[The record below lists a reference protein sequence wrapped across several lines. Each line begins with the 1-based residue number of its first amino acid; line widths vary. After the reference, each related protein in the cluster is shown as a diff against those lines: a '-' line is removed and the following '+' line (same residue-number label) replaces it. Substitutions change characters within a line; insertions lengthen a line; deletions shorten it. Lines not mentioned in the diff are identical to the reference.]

1 MKVFSRTLQI
11 ISVSSLLFLN
21 CSFFKSDVKMKLQG
35 AAYCL
40 STNIMY
46 TGQVPTLS
54 EVKIYLEDPILKS
67 KYSSK
72 SIRLASAYGFINDL
86 KQHAILKK
94 NNKINT
100 PEILDLEVKIL
111 NNINNINVDLIS
123 MASEFN
129 CYVDR
134 FTEILDMMIE
144 KHKDIESSN
153 SIYGIMVGAIAAI
166 AESYNIDSNLNSQR
180 IVITGGILGTF
191 FAYKALTPNVT
202 VDFKPRSTNLKDVWY
217 NVEKTN
223 NYSTAL
229 WFLLTQKF
237 DGEES
242 PSLRDFLVKR
252 WIDSKFLGEEGED
265 REMHIDLFFGNGG
278 ESSIKNLTDRRE
290 MIHQIETIISLHE
303 QDARALIVEFIK

>member
-1 MKVFSRTLQI
+1 MA
-11 ISVSSLLFLN
+11 ISKTLLFIFLPSLFFLK
-21 CSFFKSDVKMKLQG
+21 CSFFRSDVKMKLQG

-40 STNIMY
+40 SSNILY
-46 TGQVPTLS
+46 TGQVPTLL
-54 EVKIYLEDPILKS
+54 EVQKNLEDPILKS

-86 KQHAILKK
+86 KLHAILKK

-111 NNINNINVDLIS
+111 QNINNITVDLTS
-123 MASEFN
+123 TASEFN

-134 FTEILDMMIE
+134 FTEILDVMIE
-144 KHKDIESSN
+144 KHKDIETSN
-153 SIYGIMVGAIAAI
+153 SIYGIMVGALAAV
-166 AESYNIDSNLNSQR
+166 AEGYNINSNLNSQR
-180 IVITGGILGTF
+180 IVITGGTLGAF
-191 FAYKALTPNVT
+191 FAYKAFTPNVT
-202 VDFKPRSTNLKDVWY
+202 VDFRPRSTNLKDVWY

-237 DGEES
+237 DGNES
-242 PSLRDFLVKR
+242 LSYRDLLVKR
-252 WIDSKFLGEEGED
+252 WIESNFLGEEGEE
-265 REMHIDLFFGNGG
+265 RERQVDLFFGKGG
-278 ESSIKNLTDRRE
+278 ESTIKNLTDRRE
-290 MIHQIETIISLHE
+290 MIHQIETFIFIHE

>member
-1 MKVFSRTLQI
+1 MNIFRRILLITSISSITL
-11 ISVSSLLFLN
+11 LK
-21 CSFFKSDVKMKLQG
+21 CSFFKSDIRMKLQG

-40 STNIMY
+40 STNILY
-46 TGQVPTLS
+46 NGQTPTLS
-54 EVKIYLEDPILKS
+54 EVKNNLEDPILKS
-67 KYSSK
+67 RYSSK

-86 KQHAILKK
+86 KLHAILKK
-94 NNKINT
+94 NNKVNT

-111 NNINNINVDLIS
+111 SNINNITVDLTS

-134 FTEILDMMIE
+134 FTEILKMMIE
-144 KHKDIESSN
+144 KHKDIETSN
-153 SIYGIMVGAIAAI
+153 SIYGIMVGAIAALTEGYYI
-166 AESYNIDSNLNSQR
+166 NSNLYSQR
-180 IVITGGILGTF
+180 VVITGGVLGTY
-191 FAYKALTPNVT
+191 FAYKAFTPNVT
-202 VDFKPRSTNLKDVWY
+202 VEFKPRSTNLKDLWY

-237 DGEES
+237 NGEES
-242 PSLRDFLVKR
+242 LSYRDFLVKR
-252 WIDSKFLGEEGED
+252 WIDAKFLGEEGED
-265 REMHIDLFFGNGG
+265 RERHIDLFFGNGG
-278 ESSIKNLTDRRE
+278 ESTIKNLTDRRE